1 MNEVKGMRERRRK
14 MDRGHS
20 WKNKNKEKERG
31 KKTTFDTQVKP
42 SAIFI
47 APCRRGEHEYI

>member
-42 SAIFI
+42 SAIL
-47 APCRRGEHEYI
+47 